1 MKGKTVPMR
10 MSKTTLKIV
19 NMIAAKMQLETGRN
33 VSADAALFRF
43 LASHYDELPEEAQ
56 RVIDEERARM
66 EDDESEEEE

>member
-43 LASHYDELPEEAQ
+43 LADHYDELPEEAR

-66 EDDESEEEE
+66 EADEEDEEN